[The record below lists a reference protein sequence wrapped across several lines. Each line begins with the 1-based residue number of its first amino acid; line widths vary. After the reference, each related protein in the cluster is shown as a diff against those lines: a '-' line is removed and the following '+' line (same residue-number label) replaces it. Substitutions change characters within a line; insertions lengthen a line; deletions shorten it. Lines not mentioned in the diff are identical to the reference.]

1 MPLEANASM
10 FGVLAF
16 ESLYAE
22 KNKDWSSHTN
32 QSMFFF
38 SCELKLI
45 VTKNNIVNK
54 VFFLNNINLY
64 QFFFVKFIE
73 SVI

>member
-1 MPLEANASM
+1 MPLDANSSM
-10 FGVLAF
+10 FGVLAR

-32 QSMFFF
+32 QSIFCF

-45 VTKNNIVNK
+45 LIKYNIATR
-54 VFFLNNINLY
+54 VFFLNNLNLY
-64 QFFFVKFIE
+64 QFCLLD
-73 SVI
+73 S